1 MKRPTNVQLH
11 DALQAWKRQ
20 PTAERMAIL
29 RKLRN
34 ARFDWP
40 NSYEKRLRDEIDS
53 VLEREL
59 VLS

>member
-1 MKRPTNVQLH
+1 MKRPTNVQLY

-20 PTAERMAIL
+20 PDAARMAVLRIL
-29 RKLRN
+29 HSVRYN
-34 ARFDWP
+34 WD
-40 NSYEKRLRDEIDS
+40 NSFERRLRDEIDD

>member
-20 PTAERMAIL
+20 PDAARMAVLRIL
-29 RKLRN
+29 RSVRYN
-34 ARFDWP
+34 WD
-40 NSYEKRLRDEIDS
+40 NSYERHLRDEIDS

-59 VLS
+59 VVS